1 VESAKIWK
9 TRDQPKP
16 GSLLGKMRDPGSEVG
31 PSFAM
36 EQLGVVAGNL
46 AVSFWLN
53 FLSIFVHISGSNK
66 PNTVIY
72 ASLERSFSPAEVE
85 YR

>member
-1 VESAKIWK
+1 
-9 TRDQPKP
+9 
-16 GSLLGKMRDPGSEVG
+16 MRDPGNEVG

-46 AVSFWLN
+46 TVGCWLK
-53 FLSIFVHISGSNK
+53 FLSICVHISGSNK
-66 PNTVIY
+66 PNTVNY